1 MAMWCLWTGR
11 GVGNN
16 SIQCTSCQ
24 TWVHKKCGGIRGSMS
39 KVQGRG
45 QDITFGGA

>member
-1 MAMWCLWTGR
+1 MAEGNAEGCVVSVV

-24 TWVHKKCGGIRGSMS
+24 EM
-39 KVQGRG
+39 
-45 QDITFGGA
+45 